1 MLDWSQMWEQELP
14 VSGGE
19 PGSGSPSR
27 THVAWPATISTSVIL
42 TALGKG
48 TMDVRECGGCCHKG
62 ACQRER

>member
-1 MLDWSQMWEQELP
+1 MSR
-14 VSGGE
+14 GE

-62 ACQRER
+62 ACQEGEVTGVERGWVSWA